1 MTFLPDQWLPQAD
14 ALAGKTI
21 LVTGAGDGIG
31 KAAALSFAQHG
42 AEVLLLGR
50 TEAKLEAVY
59 DTIVA
64 EGGVEPGIIPTD
76 LAKAGHDD
84 LIALAG
90 ELASEIPKLDGLL
103 HNASILGDR
112 KPLAQTSAALWHQV
126 MQVNVNATFMLTQAL
141 LPMLEQAPLASV
153 VFTSSGVGRRGRAF
167 WGAYAVSK
175 FATEGLMQV
184 LADELGA
191 ISNIRVNSLNPGA
204 VNTTMR
210 RTAYPAEPPTTNPN
224 PEALMQHWSYLMS
237 DDSKDI
243 NGQALSVQS

>member
-1 MTFLPDQWLPQAD
+1 MTFLPDQWTPQSD

-21 LVTGAGDGIG
+21 LITGAGDGIG
-31 KAAALSFAQHG
+31 KAAALTFARHG

-50 TEAKLEAVY
+50 TEAKLDAVY

-76 LAKAGHDD
+76 LAQVGHDH

-90 ELASEIPKLDGLL
+90 ELATSIHKLDGLL
-103 HNASILGDR
+103 HNASLLGDR
-112 KPLAQTSAALWHQV
+112 KPLAQTNAALWHQV
-126 MQVNVNATFMLTQAL
+126 MQVNVNSAFMLTQAL

-153 VFTSSGVGRRGRAF
+153 VFTSSGVGRKGRAF
-167 WGAYAVSK
+167 WGGYAVSK

-184 LADELGA
+184 LADELGE

-204 VNTTMR
+204 INTAMR
-210 RTAYPAEPPTTNPN
+210 RTAYPAEPPTTNPD
-224 PEALMQHWSYLMS
+224 PETLMHHWLFLMS
-237 DDSKDI
+237 DDSKGI
-243 NGQALSVQS
+243 NGQALSAQS